1 MNEQELEI
9 AKKIAE
15 IEGVQVNKEF
25 TTNCKTGKTVQCLSY
40 LPINTNFIEEMY
52 NPFNWSILGSLMVK
66 YKVEILYAEEY
77 VAILDGYG
85 EDLFWEYFE
94 DENDIPRA
102 ILKCIITSQD
112 DLTGDIL

>member
-15 IEGVQVNKEF
+15 IEATDVSLRFNNLYYSETAYGFIKE
-25 TTNCKTGKTVQCLSY
+25 
-40 LPINTNFIEEMY
+40 Y

-66 YKVEILYAEEY
+66 HKVEILYAEEY

-85 EDLFWEYFE
+85 EDLFWEFFE
-94 DENDIPRA
+94 DENDIPRS
-102 ILKCIITSQD
+102 ILECIITSKD
-112 DLTGDIL
+112 